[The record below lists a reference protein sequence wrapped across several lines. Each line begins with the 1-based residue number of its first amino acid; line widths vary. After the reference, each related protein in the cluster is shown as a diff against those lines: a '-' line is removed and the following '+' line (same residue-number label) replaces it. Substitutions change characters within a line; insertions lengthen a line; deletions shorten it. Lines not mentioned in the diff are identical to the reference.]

1 MGIMHPFPLPAWDAY
16 LWSDKKRDLSPD
28 DLIPVSSVID
38 ISNKMDEDG
47 NLTWEV
53 PPGEWI
59 VVRTGTIP
67 TGMRNHPVPKNASG
81 YECDKMSREAVE
93 AHFNGYIGNFLRE
106 VPEENRE
113 ALRHVVIDSYEVGA
127 QNWTPGL
134 EKVFRDRLGYDPIPW
149 LPVLT
154 GRIVGNED
162 QSNRFLWDLRRLV
175 ADLIAENYAHGL
187 QELCHQNGLELWMEN
202 YGHWGFPGE
211 FLKYGGRADIV
222 SGEFWFQNPYWDLG
236 SIECRGASST
246 ANTYGL
252 PIVAAEAFTAGFNFR
267 QHPGIMKA
275 RGDWAFCQGINHFV
289 LHVYIH
295 QPWKDRKPGI
305 NTWFGMSYHRN
316 NTWFEQSRGWIE
328 YLRRC
333 HLMLQQGKH
342 VADVCYFIGED
353 APKMTGIQDPALPAG
368 FDFDFINAEVI
379 MDRLTVEDDKLI
391 LPDGMQYRILV
402 LPPLKTMRPEL
413 LKKIRILISDGAIVI
428 GPPPDRSPSLSNFPI
443 ADEEVQLLANEIWG
457 DSNGRNV
464 SERTYGKGKIYYG
477 MDLSQVADKIGLTP
491 DVVSLDSGIIWTHRR
506 NETSDIYFISNQNES
521 EVYTELSFRIENKI
535 PELWY

>member
-1 MGIMHPFPLPAWDAY
+1 VAMLSDEWWGMIKHAVAEGQRLGVNIGFFNSPGWSQSGGPWIDEDQAMRYIVSKEIHLKGPQNFKGEIPFHEDNFRDIALLAFPAPKDDAYKLSDAELKITSNPSIASLVNLVDGDTVSACVFPEIIGIEDSVIINFDFNKPVNFQTLILHPIHAPFQVSVELQMKNGTKKFTTIKKIRFDRRRIMPNIGPLLYPPLTSSLPQVTSTQFRVIFSEFETYGKGAGFREIELSPAARIDHFIEKQLGIMHPFPLPAWDAY

-38 ISNKMDEDG
+38 ISDKMDEDG

-53 PPGEWI
+53 PPGEWK

-93 AHFNGYIGNFLRE
+93 AHFNGYIGNFLSE

-134 EKVFRDRLGYDPIPW
+134 EKVFRDQLGYDPIPW

-267 QHPGIMKA
+267 QYPGIMKA

-289 LHVYIH
+289 L
-295 QPWKDRKPGI
+295 
-305 NTWFGMSYHRN
+305 
-316 NTWFEQSRGWIE
+316 
-328 YLRRC
+328 
-333 HLMLQQGKH
+333 
-342 VADVCYFIGED
+342 
-353 APKMTGIQDPALPAG
+353 
-368 FDFDFINAEVI
+368 
-379 MDRLTVEDDKLI
+379 
-391 LPDGMQYRILV
+391 
-402 LPPLKTMRPEL
+402 
-413 LKKIRILISDGAIVI
+413 
-428 GPPPDRSPSLSNFPI
+428 
-443 ADEEVQLLANEIWG
+443 
-457 DSNGRNV
+457 
-464 SERTYGKGKIYYG
+464 
-477 MDLSQVADKIGLTP
+477 
-491 DVVSLDSGIIWTHRR
+491 
-506 NETSDIYFISNQNES
+506 
-521 EVYTELSFRIENKI
+521 
-535 PELWY
+535 